1 MGESMSKIRYYRWRI
16 RKVIS
21 EAQRQAK
28 EFKIMASPERPPWK
42 SDLSYFFDA
51 FIFVVDGNIYVQFAE
66 YKSLLPPIKCED
78 IEEAVDRVAKW
89 MIKHP
94 SKWHIEW
101 EKI

>member
-1 MGESMSKIRYYRWRI
+1 MSKIRYYRWRL
-16 RKVIS
+16 RQVVK
-21 EAQRQAK
+21 EAQSQAK
-28 EFKIMASPERPPWK
+28 EFKIIASPERPSWK
-42 SDLSYFFDA
+42 TDLAYFFDA
-51 FIFVVDGNIYVQFAE
+51 FIFVTQDGIYVQFAE